1 MFFWRS
7 TYSLHR
13 TSMRPSS
20 ISPFFFH
27 VNPPV
32 VFRCMTNCC
41 YLLSSQAA
49 GNHLEA
55 PTSPGWPPLSPAG
68 SFQADY
74 RDFQCPNQ
82 ICEVPTASNYVCM
95 YIYMY
100 IIQILLQKVTRQP
113 HSRPSRLTW
122 STCPSCTVKGKMG
135 PTKNRHRA
143 LVRTTSFSSKRT
155 CEWLT
160 CSKA

>member
-1 MFFWRS
+1 
-7 TYSLHR
+7 
-13 TSMRPSS
+13 
-20 ISPFFFH
+20 
-27 VNPPV
+27 
-32 VFRCMTNCC
+32 MTNCC

-82 ICEVPTASNYVCM
+82 ICEVPTASNYVCICICTCTCTCNVYVYVYVYVYMYMYMYMYM
-95 YIYMY
+95 YIYIC